1 MSAYELMLSESQE
14 RMLLVVEKGHEAEV
28 QEIFEKWDL
37 HAEIIGRVEE
47 GDRLVVTYKDKVV
60 ADVPAQSLV
69 LGGGA
74 PVYTRESKEPEYLK
88 ETRSFDPAGIPVPGD
103 LNGVLLR
110 LLRSPNITSKRW
122 VYEQYDSMVRTNNM
136 TLTQSDAALSYVKGT
151 DKALALTTDC
161 NGRYVYLNPKRGAM
175 IAVAEAARNIVC
187 SGGLPLA
194 ITNCLNFGNP
204 YKPEIYWQFKEAVA
218 GMGEACRAFDTP
230 VTGGNVSFYNE
241 SPLAGVY
248 PTPVIGMVGLVEK
261 LEHAT
266 TACFKKED
274 DIIFLLGETR
284 GHVGGSEY
292 LSVIH
297 SNIAGEA
304 PEIDLMAEKNLHAA
318 CLEGIR
324 KGIIQSAH
332 DCSEGG
338 LAVALAE
345 SCVIREGDPLGATV
359 RLNEESLRPD
369 FLLFGEDQG
378 RILVSL
384 LPEQE
389 SELRHICRAHDVPV
403 KMIGTVGG
411 DSLVIS
417 DWISLSCREVG
428 EAFHK
433 ALGHEMELAL

>member
-1 MSAYELMLSESQE
+1 
-14 RMLLVVEKGHEAEV
+14 
-28 QEIFEKWDL
+28 
-37 HAEIIGRVEE
+37 
-47 GDRLVVTYKDKVV
+47 
-60 ADVPAQSLV
+60 
-69 LGGGA
+69 
-74 PVYTRESKEPEYLK
+74 
-88 ETRSFDPAGIPVPGD
+88 
-103 LNGVLLR
+103 
-110 LLRSPNITSKRW
+110 
-122 VYEQYDSMVRTNNM
+122 
-136 TLTQSDAALSYVKGT
+136 
-151 DKALALTTDC
+151 
-161 NGRYVYLNPKRGAM
+161 
-175 IAVAEAARNIVC
+175 
-187 SGGLPLA
+187 
-194 ITNCLNFGNP
+194 
-204 YKPEIYWQFKEAVA
+204 
-218 GMGEACRAFDTP
+218 
-230 VTGGNVSFYNE
+230 
-241 SPLAGVY
+241 
-248 PTPVIGMVGLVEK
+248 MVGLVEK